1 MRKLNTLL
9 VPTLIFIL
17 LFLLPLN
24 LLLLPLRVHRGIAEH
39 DGVQRAIHD
48 SLLSLM
54 SLGPRITSITR
65 NDSAENN
72 RVRENSSVVRYQKH
86 FPGAIHTLHD
96 Y

>member
-17 LFLLPLN
+17 LFLFPLS
-24 LLLLPLRVHRGIAEH
+24 LLLLHLRVHRGIAEH

-54 SLGPRITSITR
+54 SLGPRITSTSR
-65 NDSAENN
+65 ADSPENI
-72 RVRENSSVVRYQKH
+72 RARENYSAVRYQKH
-86 FPGAIHTLHD
+86 FPGGVHTLHA